1 MLVNYLRNERAPARI
16 LAKRND
22 RRAHKIRRIL
32 GYGQVNSTAHGPCGG
47 VFEGG
52 IVHANGVNG
61 FVSAGTKLILFYMQI
76 YQNDSNDK
84 TTKCH
89 AWNNAC
95 MSRVEQCL
103 YTRIVPRDFPI
114 AKIKNVS

>member
-1 MLVNYLRNERAPARI
+1 MFRCWLIRNERAPARI

-32 GYGQVNSTAHGPCGG
+32 GHRQVHSAAHGPCGG

-61 FVSAGTKLILFYMQI
+61 FVSAGTKLILF
-76 YQNDSNDK
+76 
-84 TTKCH
+84 
-89 AWNNAC
+89 
-95 MSRVEQCL
+95 
-103 YTRIVPRDFPI
+103 
-114 AKIKNVS
+114 